1 MKNLTVTAR
10 LFACTLLMAV
20 APGANAAMQTLFDTT
35 YRIPP
40 SAQAGQGGTAGF
52 LSEPLVLTSR
62 GTLTASISPAVFGA
76 GIDSLSFNLTSSTT
90 ANLLSFAGATS
101 GWTGSVVLDPGTYYG
116 VLVGST
122 RPSSTGPTSSGFFGL
137 KIQFDAL
144 DAAVVPI
151 PAAGLLL
158 ASVLGAG
165 ALFGRRRRAQ
175 PDVGEAAIRM

>member
-1 MKNLTVTAR
+1 MNHLNVAARTLAVTVLLTA
-10 LFACTLLMAV
+10 
-20 APGANAAMQTLFDTT
+20 APAAHAAMQTLFETT

-76 GIDSLSFNLTSSTT
+76 GVDSLSFNLTSSTT
-90 ANLLSFAGATS
+90 PNLLSFAGS
-101 GWTGSVVLDPGTYYG
+101 SSWTGSVTLDPGTYYG
-116 VLVGST
+116 VLVGTT
-122 RPSSTGPTSSGFFGL
+122 RPSASAPTSSGFFGL

-158 ASVLGAG
+158 ASALGAG
-165 ALFGRRRRAQ
+165 ALFGRRRRPQ
-175 PDVGEAAIRM
+175 PDVGEGAIRM